1 MRPVIRM
8 HACDYDRSAAHGAQ
22 WQELELIFGQLLQQ
36 GNIRERRERVV
47 HASHRP
53 AETFM
58 RACRRPTEAACLR
71 VRKCAN
77 NRQLIVA
84 GAQRFVRHA
93 CAAYFRVIHTRKTPC
108 ALRIYTQT
116 LIGVF
121 FVHGNAHTH
130 ACLTGG

>member
-1 MRPVIRM
+1 M
-8 HACDYDRSAAHGAQ
+8 HAWVSATEARCSAVHTAQ
-22 WQELELIFGQLLQQ
+22 WQKLELIFGRHLLH
-36 GNIRERRERVV
+36 GNICKRRERVV
-47 HASHRP
+47 HASLRP

-58 RACRRPTEAACLR
+58 RACRRPKEAACLP

-84 GAQRFVRHA
+84 GAQRFLRHA
-93 CAAYFRVIHTRKTPC
+93 CTAHFRVIHTRKTLC